1 MNHEPNSAPSPL
13 GHEAAEDQARRD
25 FLKRAG
31 RFAVL
36 TPPTVTMLLSTS
48 MNSNAVAASGGG
60 RGRIPDGQVR
70 SGPPDTSGRSGVPDG
85 QVRSGPPDRG

>member
-13 GHEAAEDQARRD
+13 GHEAADDQARRD

-31 RFAVL
+31 RLAVL

-48 MNSNAVAASGGG
+48 MNSDAVAASGGG
-60 RGRIPDGQVR
+60 KAIETGRKGGAGNNNGKGGRG
-70 SGPPDTSGRSGVPDG
+70 GVP
-85 QVRSGPPDRG
+85 